1 MSSFLYDKLD
11 KIYWG
16 TRVKEFE
23 KVCRMSKNEIIEKLI
38 PKCNGYDL
46 PLSLDV
52 IFIAKLLTSG
62 EQGWNIQHKKNL
74 KNWLL
79 NDLDGIAMAIWCLE
93 AMQWKS
99 NWKKRLTGFVSF
111 TILI

>member
-1 MSSFLYDKLD
+1 
-11 KIYWG
+11 
-16 TRVKEFE
+16 VKEFE

-62 EQGWNIQHKKNL
+62 EQG
-74 KNWLL
+74 
-79 NDLDGIAMAIWCLE
+79 
-93 AMQWKS
+93 
-99 NWKKRLTGFVSF
+99 
-111 TILI
+111 